1 MNIYLLAAA
10 VCTSIAALL
19 HFACIVFGAPLFR
32 ILGAG
37 DVVVKMVEQ
46 GYSQPKWMAFFV
58 GAALLICSAFTLSAA
73 GVLMQLPWQRFVL
86 CGLAVVLIVR
96 ALAFPWMKEAFPGNS
111 EFFWWSS
118 SAICLL
124 MGLLHAIGVAQL
136 WKNLT

>member
-1 MNIYLLAAA
+1 MNIYLFAAA

-46 GYSQPKWMAFFV
+46 GHSHPKWMAFLV
-58 GAALLICSAFTLSAA
+58 GSGLLICSAYALSAA
-73 GVLMQLPWQRFVL
+73 GVLKQLPLQRLVL
-86 CGLAVVLIVR
+86 CGLTLVLMAR
-96 ALAFPWMKEAFPGNS
+96 AMAFPWMKDFFQGNS

-124 MGLLHAIGVAQL
+124 MGLLHAVGVAQV